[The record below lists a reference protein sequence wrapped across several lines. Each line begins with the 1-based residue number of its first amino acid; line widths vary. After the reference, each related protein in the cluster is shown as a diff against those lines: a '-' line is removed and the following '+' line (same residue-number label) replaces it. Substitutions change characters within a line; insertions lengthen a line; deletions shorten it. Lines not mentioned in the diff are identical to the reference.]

1 LVAERIPSLV
11 SRPLVR
17 AGVVALAAYALGLGG
32 FSLVASPHWARPVG
46 VSDEQ
51 VMAAVREWLESCAH
65 AVDAYPENC
74 PQSAQDLARPASASF
89 VWHPSGP
96 LMDNAQVHW
105 SAGTGFFLARGRVF
119 MDYQHDRVQ
128 PDAAVEHYQG
138 TVVLPFEAGLR
149 WVGDGRDFGAYE
161 FRAGLPAWNG
171 FVLQAFGDR
180 RLRCCEPGDLR
191 P

>member
-1 LVAERIPSLV
+1 MRT
-11 SRPLVR
+11 
-17 AGVVALAAYALGLGG
+17 ALATAGAYAAIFLAL
-32 FSLVASPHWARPVG
+32 SALPSPTWARPAG
-46 VSDEQ
+46 ISDEQ
-51 VMAAVREWLESCAH
+51 VMTAVREWLESCAH

-89 VWHPSGP
+89 VWQPSGP
-96 LMDNAQVHW
+96 LMDNAQVQW

-119 MDYQHDRVQ
+119 MEYQHDRVH

-138 TVVLPFEAGLR
+138 TLVLPFEAGLR
-149 WVGDGRDFGAYE
+149 WVGDGRRFGAYE